1 MCGHCTTG
9 DFGTLLRHAFT
20 HAAPSERSKLEFRQ
34 AQHPTFAFRIQL
46 LAVTLIPMRPT
57 EFIAALRKG
66 QAGPAY
72 FLRGPDRFLQEEC
85 RKAVVNSI
93 PGDARQWCLTE
104 LEFAAGQLSHTLD
117 GAEQMPMLGGHNFL
131 MISDTEDFKGAGDDD
146 VEALRVYLER
156 PSPFSTVIFLA
167 AEPDRRRRFI
177 QLLEKKAQLVEL
189 RAPDRSEAADWVR
202 HFLHDAG
209 VEISGDLAEEIAGKF
224 EISSDS
230 RSSSGPSAVNLLWM
244 RTELEKL
251 LTARPGIKRLEPADL
266 EVMVAFR
273 EEREIGKLLRA
284 IGERDCTAA
293 LTTLREL
300 LASKVAETLIVWCIG
315 DLFRQALRGAP
326 SFAGRGGWSRG
337 GNPFATSEITPL
349 AQKNYVRGELM
360 QALRAVRRTDLG
372 IKSSWKDSRILL
384 EFLIWQIVVGKET
397 SAEAALGGEV
407 PFPRA
412 EI

>member
-1 MCGHCTTG
+1 
-9 DFGTLLRHAFT
+9 
-20 HAAPSERSKLEFRQ
+20 
-34 AQHPTFAFRIQL
+34 
-46 LAVTLIPMRPT
+46 MRPT

-66 QAGPAY
+66 QAGAAY

-85 RKAVVNSI
+85 RKAVLNSI
-93 PGDARQWCLTE
+93 PADSRQWCLTE
-104 LEFAAGQLSHTLD
+104 LEFAAGQLSRVLD
-117 GAEQMPMLGGHNFL
+117 GAEQMPMLGGHNYL
-131 MISDTEDFKGAGDDD
+131 IIGDTEDFKGAGDED
-146 VEALRVYLER
+146 VEALRAYLER

-167 AEPDRRRRFI
+167 AEPDRRRRLI

-189 RAPDRSEAADWVR
+189 RAPDGGEAAEWAR
-202 HFLHDAG
+202 RFLHDAG

-230 RSSSGPSAVNLLWM
+230 RSSAGPSAVNLLWM
-244 RTELEKL
+244 RTELGKL
-251 LTARPGIKRLEPADL
+251 LTARPGIKRVEPADL

-284 IGERDCTAA
+284 IGERDCATA

-300 LASKVAETLIVWCIG
+300 LASKVAETLILWCIG

-326 SFAGRGGWSRG
+326 SFGGRGGWSRG
-337 GNPFATSEITPL
+337 GNPYATSEITPI
-349 AQKNYVRGELM
+349 AQKNYPRTELM
-360 QALRAVRRTDLG
+360 QAMRAVRRADLG

-384 EFLIWQIVVGKET
+384 EFLVWQIVVGKEST
-397 SAEAALGGEV
+397 AEAALGGEV
-407 PFPRA
+407 PMPAA